1 MHSFKIYIIF
11 SPFISILF
19 SGALFL
25 FFQSISKRKYF
36 LNLIISF
43 ILTIFLTIF
52 LIYKFNFY
60 LDANQTFY
68 IIFIY
73 LCNAFIFMNLVQA
86 CVSSIQLTLL
96 KIIYLKPGIS
106 KKEILKKYNSNNLFE
121 QRIRRLKSAGII
133 YKNKSSVYLK
143 NNKIL
148 LVLNFFLIL
157 KKMFNIKN

>member
-1 MHSFKIYIIF
+1 
-11 SPFISILF
+11 
-19 SGALFL
+19 
-25 FFQSISKRKYF
+25 
-36 LNLIISF
+36 
-43 ILTIFLTIF
+43 
-52 LIYKFNFY
+52 
-60 LDANQTFY
+60 
-68 IIFIY
+68 
-73 LCNAFIFMNLVQA
+73 MNLVQA